1 MSELYDRIDAVRAQ
15 IAAGKYTADSVQ
27 KVLEKLEAA
36 ELVADCP
43 ESQDAVNKALEDLNG
58 IESQLKQAVTVT
70 FEFKGDVPSGAQAPA
85 PINVEKGTALES
97 KLPTPDKVDGYSF
110 KGWFSDADCTA
121 GKEFKANTK
130 VENDMTVYGKW
141 VKDAPAPGPGPDPQP
156 TYVTVTFDDMVDGTV
171 NKEVKVLK
179 GSKVSKPEDP
189 VREGYTF
196 AGWYADE
203 ALTEA
208 YDFGSAVNEDTV
220 LYAKWTED
228 GGSEKP
234 EPPVDPED
242 PNKPGD
248 PGKPEDPNKPGKPE
262 DPNKPVD
269 PNKPGK
275 PGADNKPGKPG
286 LPQTGDNTLVAVGAA
301 SAAGIA
307 MVAAGAVVYRRR
319 KTQR

>member
-1 MSELYDRIDAVRAQ
+1 
-15 IAAGKYTADSVQ
+15 
-27 KVLEKLEAA
+27 
-36 ELVADCP
+36 
-43 ESQDAVNKALEDLNG
+43 
-58 IESQLKQAVTVT
+58 
-70 FEFKGDVPSGAQAPA
+70 
-85 PINVEKGTALES
+85 
-97 KLPTPDKVDGYSF
+97 
-110 KGWFSDADCTA
+110 
-121 GKEFKANTK
+121 
-130 VENDMTVYGKW
+130 MTVYGKW

-156 TYVTVTFDDMVDGTV
+156 TYVTVTFDDMVDGTD
-171 NKEVKVLK
+171 NKVVEVLK
-179 GSKVSKPEDP
+179 GSTVAKPADP

-208 YDFGSAVNEDTV
+208 YDFGSPVNEDTV

-228 GGSEKP
+228 GGSEQP
-234 EPPVDPED
+234 EPPVDPEDPNKPGKPED

-248 PGKPEDPNKPGKPE
+248 PGKPEDPNNPGKPE

-269 PNKPGK
+269 PNTPGK
-275 PGADNKPGKPG
+275 PGADNKPG

>member
-1 MSELYDRIDAVRAQ
+1 MQV
-15 IAAGKYTADSVQ
+15 
-27 KVLEKLEAA
+27 
-36 ELVADCP
+36 
-43 ESQDAVNKALEDLNG
+43 
-58 IESQLKQAVTVT
+58 
-70 FEFKGDVPSGAQAPA
+70 
-85 PINVEKGTALES
+85 
-97 KLPTPDKVDGYSF
+97 
-110 KGWFSDADCTA
+110 
-121 GKEFKANTK
+121 
-130 VENDMTVYGKW
+130 
-141 VKDAPAPGPGPDPQP
+141 
-156 TYVTVTFDDMVDGTV
+156 
-171 NKEVKVLK
+171 VKVAK

-208 YDFGSAVNEDTV
+208 YDFGSPVNEDTT

-228 GGSEKP
+228 GGSEQP
-234 EPPVDPED
+234 NPPVDPED

-286 LPQTGDNTLVAVGAA
+286 LPQTGDNTLFMVGGIMVVAVAA
-301 SAAGIA
+301 LVAGF
-307 MVAAGAVVYRRR
+307 YLKRRR
-319 KTQR
+319 S